1 MLGTKATSTI
11 LLIVISTLAMVM
23 EATASQIN
31 TYHDTNCDNYAYT
44 VYSSDWECQDI
55 AGIECVLLATSSAT
69 CNFYYD
75 TSCAEY
81 IQQEYLSEGE
91 KWNTLGTAIFGG
103 GEANS
108 IACAS

>member
-11 LLIVISTLAMVM
+11 FVIMISALTMILG
-23 EATASQIN
+23 ATTSQIN
-31 TYHDTNCDNYAYT
+31 GCHDTNCDNYAYA
-44 VYSSDWECQDI
+44 VYSSDWECRDI

-69 CNFYYD
+69 CYFYYD
-75 TSCAEY
+75 ASCAEY
-81 IQQEYLSEGE
+81 IQQKYLSEGE
-91 KWNTLGTAIFGG
+91 RWNTLGTAIFGG